1 MSTKENGGL
10 AEPIGDRRFIGAI
23 DSAVVGPDII
33 CLMAPMVG
41 HTTCRG
47 GTGRD
52 TMGKRT
58 IASTL
63 SASVAAIALL
73 MLVSSGTAAAGK
85 GADDFIRT
93 VGQQAIDSLTG
104 KELSDDQRQ
113 ARFRAILNRTFEVPL
128 IARFTL
134 GRFWRRISEKQR
146 KEFVSLFEDF
156 IVKAYARRFRDYNGE
171 TFTVGKVRQINE
183 SDALV
188 QSELAMKEGRKIAVY
203 WRVRGKSDFKII
215 DIIVE
220 GVSMVITQ
228 RDEFSAIVSR
238 NGGKIDG
245 LLTALRKMTG
255 K

>member
-1 MSTKENGGL
+1 MSN
-10 AEPIGDRRFIGAI
+10 
-23 DSAVVGPDII
+23 
-33 CLMAPMVG
+33 
-41 HTTCRG
+41 
-47 GTGRD
+47 
-52 TMGKRT
+52 RT
-58 IASTL
+58 IASSFFT
-63 SASVAAIALL
+63 AVAAIALL
-73 MLVSSGTAAAGK
+73 IVVSTGTAAAGK

-113 ARFRAILNRTFEVPL
+113 ARFRAILVRTFEVPL

-146 KEFVSLFEDF
+146 KEYVGLFEDF

-171 TFTVGKVRQINE
+171 TFTVGKVRQINK

-188 QSELAMKEGRKIAVY
+188 QSELALKDGRKIAVY

-228 RDEFSAIVSR
+228 RDEFSAIIGR
-238 NGGKIDG
+238 NDGKVEA
-245 LLTALRKMTG
+245 LLSALRK
-255 K
+255 KARK

>member
-1 MSTKENGGL
+1 MSKRTVASK
-10 AEPIGDRRFIGAI
+10 IC
-23 DSAVVGPDII
+23 SAV
-33 CLMAPMVG
+33 
-41 HTTCRG
+41 T
-47 GTGRD
+47 
-52 TMGKRT
+52 
-58 IASTL
+58 
-63 SASVAAIALL
+63 AIAML
-73 MLVSSGTAAAGK
+73 MLVSAGTAAAGE

-104 KELSDDQRQ
+104 KELLDEQRQ
-113 ARFRAILNRTFEVPL
+113 DHFRAILNRTFEVPL

-146 KEFVSLFEDF
+146 KEYVGLFEDF

-171 TFTVGKVRQINE
+171 TFTVGKVRQINK

-188 QSELAMKEGRKIAVY
+188 QSELALKDGRKIAVY

-245 LLTALRKMTG
+245 LLTALRKKTG

>member
-1 MSTKENGGL
+1 MSN
-10 AEPIGDRRFIGAI
+10 
-23 DSAVVGPDII
+23 
-33 CLMAPMVG
+33 
-41 HTTCRG
+41 
-47 GTGRD
+47 
-52 TMGKRT
+52 RT
-58 IASTL
+58 IASSFFT
-63 SASVAAIALL
+63 AVAAIALL
-73 MLVSSGTAAAGK
+73 IVVSTGTVAAGK

-104 KELSDDQRQ
+104 KELSDDQRR

-134 GRFWRRISEKQR
+134 GRFWRRTSEKQR
-146 KEFVSLFEDF
+146 KEYVSLFEDF
-156 IVKAYARRFRDYNGE
+156 IVMAYAARFRNYSGE
-171 TFTVGKVRQINE
+171 TFTVGKVREVNE

-188 QSELAMKEGRKIAVY
+188 QSEIALKDGRKIVVY

-215 DIIVE
+215 DVIVE

-228 RDEFSAIVSR
+228 RDEFSAIVSQ
-238 NGGKIDG
+238 NGGRIDG